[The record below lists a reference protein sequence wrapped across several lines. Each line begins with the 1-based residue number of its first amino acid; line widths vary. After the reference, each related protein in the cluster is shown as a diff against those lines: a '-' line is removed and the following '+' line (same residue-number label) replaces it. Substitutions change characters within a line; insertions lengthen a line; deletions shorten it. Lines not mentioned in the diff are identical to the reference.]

1 MRRAL
6 SFSPALLS
14 WPAAAI
20 AASGAAAVAL
30 RMPFMHAGL
39 GPDEGGYAYVAQQ
52 WAGGARLYGPAAWV
66 DRPQGLMLAYR
77 FLLTLGHSPWAI
89 RLGAV
94 VFGAAITLLVGSIGW
109 MLKGPWAGAAA
120 AAIYA
125 VVGVGPHVQGFT
137 FNGEIA
143 AALPATAA
151 IASALVW
158 RRNGSLVW
166 LLLAGLAAGI
176 GPLMKQSGFDGLLVA
191 AGVVASASSQR
202 RWRNVGVFT
211 GAALVP
217 FTASALHGLS
227 VGWSN
232 YWFAVAGYK
241 LSAGSGVG
249 QGFAHRFGP
258 LATSWIGAR
267 RDLELLVLVALAGL
281 GLTLLRKPRLWLPT
295 GWLLAAFAG
304 FNSAS
309 LYWPHYYVQLIPPLA
324 LLAGITATSVPGRT
338 FQLLVAAIA
347 VAQVLP
353 FLTKL
358 DRMPRSEQEA
368 LVPYY
373 RQYED
378 DALVARAVRARS
390 NLHDRIYALDSEAD
404 LYFLA
409 SRRSAFP
416 YLWAHPLEEIPG
428 AIGRLRALLDG
439 KARPRL
445 VVIYRKPAAV
455 DPSGALGRILRD
467 DYQFE
472 ERVPATD
479 VSIFRSS
486 SA

>member
-1 MRRAL
+1 
-6 SFSPALLS
+6 
-14 WPAAAI
+14 
-20 AASGAAAVAL
+20 
-30 RMPFMHAGL
+30 MHFGL

-52 WAGGARLYGPAAWV
+52 WAGGAHLYGPGAWV

-77 FLLTLGHSPWAI
+77 FLLTLGHGPWAI

-94 VFGAAITLLVGSIGW
+94 VFGAAITLLIGTIGL
-109 MLKGPWAGAAA
+109 MLKGPWTGAAA

-151 IASALVW
+151 IAAALAW
-158 RRNGSLVW
+158 RRDRRLAW
-166 LLLAGLAAGI
+166 LLLAGLAAGT

-191 AGVVASASSQR
+191 AGVVVSASGR
-202 RWRNVGVFT
+202 GRWRSLGVFA
-211 GAALVP
+211 GASLVP
-217 FTASALHGLS
+217 LAASALHGLS

-241 LSAGSGVG
+241 LSAGSGAD
-249 QGFAHRFGP
+249 QGFAHRLGP
-258 LATSWIGAR
+258 LATSWLGAK
-267 RDLELLVLVALAGL
+267 RDLELLVLVALAGVAF
-281 GLTLLRKPRLWLPT
+281 TLLRKPRLWLPT
-295 GWLLAAFAG
+295 GWLLASFAG

-309 LYWPHYYVQLIPPLA
+309 LYWPHYYVQLIAPLA
-324 LLAGITATSVPGRT
+324 LLAGIAATSVPGRT
-338 FQLLVAAIA
+338 FGLLLAAAA

-353 FLTKL
+353 FLVRL
-358 DRMPRSEQEA
+358 DRMPRLQQEA
-368 LVPYY
+368 VVPYF
-373 RQYED
+373 RQYAD
-378 DALVARAVRARS
+378 DELVARAVRASSSPR
-390 NLHDRIYALDSEAD
+390 DRIYALDSEAD

-428 AIGRLRALLDG
+428 AIGRLRALLAGRD
-439 KARPRL
+439 RPRL
-445 VVIYRKPAAV
+445 VVVYRKPGVV

-467 DYQFE
+467 DYRFE

-479 VSIFRSS
+479 VSIFRRER
-486 SA
+486 A